1 MFPFF
6 HTNRND
12 RWTSKLAKYICL
24 LVLPDIVYNTATTK
38 PVHINL
44 PSQIDL
50 ELTLR
55 SLTPVNED
63 KHTVVIV
70 V

>member
-6 HTNRND
+6 HINRND
-12 RWTSKLAKYICL
+12 RWTSKMAKYICL

-38 PVHINL
+38 PV
-44 PSQIDL
+44 PCQIDL

-55 SLTPVNED
+55 SLNPVNED